1 MIGIPLGVISTKP
14 AIVAPPED
22 YNGMVFSVDMT
33 GADGSSTYVD
43 DTGRQAPI
51 AGTPLA
57 TGAGKGLFY
66 PSCAVGINAGCYLK
80 TNDSNVAKSDF
91 VFPDEFYIEFSYK
104 ATITNAQHA
113 YPMGFL
119 LADGETLSPASPQ
132 RGYIRFASNGI
143 IHFHNTDPNSALI
156 SGGLIR
162 LNVWT
167 TIRLFRLGGVI
178 YLYQDNDLIGSIVN
192 TDVFGVGQ
200 MWFGTISTGG
210 NALKGL
216 MQKIRVWRGI
226 NAPGIGWTLVQQL
239 LFNGTNG
246 QTTFT
251 DSTGRHSPVRTGTC
265 TNSTSQKVEGTA
277 SLLIPIGNNRLAA
290 DNAFPSNDFI
300 FPGDFDIWFDSRTG
314 NGSVTHVLM
323 AFMPP
328 DGTGLNGD
336 PTRLVITSST
346 YGSIVVTNGDGSIY
360 LSAGTV
366 FAGQWNSGIHLF
378 RRNGVL
384 YLIASEYSGYTV
396 SQPYVGDIGCGY
408 LVYGSEPSTG
418 NNPEAFNI
426 DNVSIRKGI

>member
-1 MIGIPLGVISTKP
+1 
-14 AIVAPPED
+14 
-22 YNGMVFSVDMT
+22 
-33 GADGSSTYVD
+33 
-43 DTGRQAPI
+43 
-51 AGTPLA
+51 
-57 TGAGKGLFY
+57 
-66 PSCAVGINAGCYLK
+66 
-80 TNDSNVAKSDF
+80 
-91 VFPDEFYIEFSYK
+91 
-104 ATITNAQHA
+104 
-113 YPMGFL
+113 
-119 LADGETLSPASPQ
+119 
-132 RGYIRFASNGI
+132 
-143 IHFHNTDPNSALI
+143 
-156 SGGLIR
+156 
-162 LNVWT
+162 
-167 TIRLFRLGGVI
+167 
-178 YLYQDNDLIGSIVN
+178 
-192 TDVFGVGQ
+192 
-200 MWFGTISTGG
+200 
-210 NALKGL
+210 
-216 MQKIRVWRGI
+216 
-226 NAPGIGWTLVQQL
+226 
-239 LFNGTNG
+239 
-246 QTTFT
+246 
-251 DSTGRHSPVRTGTC
+251 
-265 TNSTSQKVEGTA
+265 VEGTA